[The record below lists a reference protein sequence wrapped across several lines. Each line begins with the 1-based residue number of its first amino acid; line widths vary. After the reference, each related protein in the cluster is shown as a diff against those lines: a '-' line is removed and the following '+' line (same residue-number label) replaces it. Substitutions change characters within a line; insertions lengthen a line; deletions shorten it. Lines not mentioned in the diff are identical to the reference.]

1 MTNPSETRDSE
12 LVREVRFLLD
22 RLNDFEPYLEEGETF
37 RQYAGHVSPSI
48 ERLRSLAADTIDRL
62 TSTKGAG
69 IISMSDPMVILAGIK
84 QFGLA
89 SDGSDLR
96 DLEAAIERLSYLLAT
111 TEKDATDWIEA
122 RLASAKSDTIDRL
135 TSSGVTRGHLYD
147 HWLVAVQCD
156 HEAKTD
162 TAVCSCSRWKD
173 VPHASVG
180 DAVKAW
186 IDHVFAAS
194 PREGHVEVPVE
205 PTEAETLLSLIREE
219 AAKSNEPMGRSD
231 SIALYNIRAAL
242 GLSRYGAALPHNQG
256 ETKP

>member
-1 MTNPSETRDSE
+1 MTGASSDTRDSE
-12 LVREVRFLLD
+12 LVRKLPSRDEIAKLLFDMRQSGHDWETAIDGDPESDAGELASICREDADEVLVLIS
-22 RLNDFEPYLEEGETF
+22 
-37 RQYAGHVSPSI
+37 Q
-48 ERLRSLAADTIDRL
+48 SLAADTIDRL
-62 TSTKGAG
+62 TST
-69 IISMSDPMVILAGIK
+69 
-84 QFGLA
+84 
-89 SDGSDLR
+89 
-96 DLEAAIERLSYLLAT
+96 
-111 TEKDATDWIEA
+111 
-122 RLASAKSDTIDRL
+122 
-135 TSSGVTRGHLYD
+135 GVTRGHLYD

-205 PTEAETLLSLIREE
+205 WREE
-219 AAKSNEPMGRSD
+219 TRLVKWADWIHDKSIEGALFGTVTNFERDLREIAAKMAEMR
-231 SIALYNIRAAL
+231 
-242 GLSRYGAALPHNQG
+242 AALPHNQG